1 MIVGARGGRGPQG
14 NSVFLEY
21 NASDTN
27 MNRVY
32 DSTHKSYSQARQ
44 NPDLEEEVSIHSSI
58 KPFSTGN

>member
-32 DSTHKSYSQARQ
+32 YSTHKSYSQARQ